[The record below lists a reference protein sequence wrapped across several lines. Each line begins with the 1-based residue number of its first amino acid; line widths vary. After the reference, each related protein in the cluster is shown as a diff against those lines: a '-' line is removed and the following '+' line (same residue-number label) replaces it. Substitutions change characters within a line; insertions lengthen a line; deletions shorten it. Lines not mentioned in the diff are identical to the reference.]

1 MMTRQYR
8 PGKEKMM
15 ILITGATGR
24 VGGATLKQLSN
35 SGIPVRALVRTAEK
49 AALVAGPLVETV
61 IGDLAQ
67 PRSLEAALDGVTA
80 ALLVSPLDPHQVQLQ
95 GNFIDAATRAGRV
108 HVVKISGL
116 GTALDSPVRSGRWHA
131 QTEKYLADSG
141 LPFTHLRPPFFM
153 QNILRFAPTIRASG
167 EFVGVLRQGKVGMI
181 DVDDIAAVAVAALT
195 TSAHAGKTY
204 VLTGPEA
211 LSYPDV
217 AERLSRILGR
227 TVTYRDIPLQV
238 MRERLLASGMP
249 AWHVDVQVDFS
260 TALSAGHASIIT
272 NTVEAVTGKPART
285 FEQFIREHVA
295 LFTG

>member
-1 MMTRQYR
+1 
-8 PGKEKMM
+8 M

-24 VGGATLKQLSN
+24 VGGATLKQLSTR
-35 SGIPVRALVRTAEK
+35 GMPVRALVRNAEK
-49 AALVAGPLVETV
+49 AALVAGPPVETV

-67 PRSLEAALDGVTA
+67 PRSLESALDGITA
-80 ALLVSPLDPHQVQLQ
+80 ALLVSPLDPHQVELQ
-95 GNFIDAATRAGRV
+95 GNFIDAAKRAGRV

-116 GTALDSPVRSGRWHA
+116 GTALDSSVRSGRWHA
-131 QTEKYLADSG
+131 QTEKHLEDSG

-167 EFVGVLRQGKVGMI
+167 EFAGSLGQGKVAMI
-181 DVDDIAAVAVAALT
+181 DVDDIAAVAATALT
-195 TSAHAGKTY
+195 TAAHAGKAY

-211 LSYPDV
+211 LSYSDV

-227 TVTYRDIPLQV
+227 TITYKDVPLEV

-249 AWHVDVQVDFS
+249 EWHVDVQVDFS
-260 TALSAGHASIIT
+260 TALSAGHASAVT
-272 NTVEAVTGKPART
+272 NTVEAVTGRPART
-285 FEQFIREHVA
+285 LEQFIREHVV

>member
-1 MMTRQYR
+1 
-8 PGKEKMM
+8 M

-24 VGGATLKQLSN
+24 VGGATLKQLSTR
-35 SGIPVRALVRTAEK
+35 GMPVRALVRNAEK

-67 PRSLEAALDGVTA
+67 PRSLESALDGITA
-80 ALLVSPLDPHQVQLQ
+80 ALLVSPLDPHQVELQ
-95 GNFIDAATRAGRV
+95 GNFIDAAKRAGRV

-116 GTALDSPVRSGRWHA
+116 GTGLDSSVRSGRWHA
-131 QTEKYLADSG
+131 QTEKHLEDSG

-167 EFVGVLRQGKVGMI
+167 EFVSSLGRGKVAMI
-181 DVDDIAAVAVAALT
+181 DVDDIAAVAATALT
-195 TSAHAGKTY
+195 TDAHAGKVY

-211 LSYPDV
+211 LSYSDV

-227 TVTYRDIPLQV
+227 TVTYKDVSSAV

-249 AWHVDVQVDFS
+249 EWQVDVQVDFS
-260 TALSAGHASIIT
+260 TALSAGHASVVT
-272 NTVEAVTGKPART
+272 STVEAVTGRPART
-285 FEQFIREHVA
+285 LEQSIREHVVR
-295 LFTG
+295 FTG